1 MSKGLRNSL
10 GGVLYAKPARIR
22 RLRISSSEHAS
33 RSSAGSTGDQCWS
46 PDAAALYLVR
56 IPIIVIGLL
65 LVLTIVAV
73 DTVGS
78 RLREPPRQGQL

>member
-1 MSKGLRNSL
+1 
-10 GGVLYAKPARIR
+10 
-22 RLRISSSEHAS
+22 LRINSSEHAS
-33 RSSAGSTGDQCWS
+33 RSSAGSTRRINAGLT
-46 PDAAALYLVR
+46 DAAALYLVR

-65 LVLTIVAV
+65 LLTVVAV

>member
-1 MSKGLRNSL
+1 
-10 GGVLYAKPARIR
+10 
-22 RLRISSSEHAS
+22 
-33 RSSAGSTGDQCWS
+33 
-46 PDAAALYLVR
+46 LYLVR

-65 LVLTIVAV
+65 LLTVVAV